1 MRACICRTLTRRMNG
16 DIDAEV
22 REGDRTVTNFINS
35 LIFYPFLQMNYR
47 CMNYNRVKRM
57 KIHIKKESHYE
68 KKTDTKHLKPGICF
82 QILLFMT

>member
-1 MRACICRTLTRRMNG
+1 
-16 DIDAEV
+16 
-22 REGDRTVTNFINS
+22 
-35 LIFYPFLQMNYR
+35 MNYR

>member
-1 MRACICRTLTRRMNG
+1 
-16 DIDAEV
+16 
-22 REGDRTVTNFINS
+22 
-35 LIFYPFLQMNYR
+35 
-47 CMNYNRVKRM
+47 M